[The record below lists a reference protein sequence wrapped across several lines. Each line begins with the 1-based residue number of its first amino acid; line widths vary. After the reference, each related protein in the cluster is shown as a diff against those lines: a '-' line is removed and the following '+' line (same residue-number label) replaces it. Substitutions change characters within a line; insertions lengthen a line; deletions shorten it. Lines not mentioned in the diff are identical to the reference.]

1 MIKDLALVVDGR
13 TKNAGPYA
21 LSLAMLVDGY
31 LTTVS
36 AIIDPYLAS
45 HACGE
50 LRYDLIPSGEE
61 EMRNSARE
69 LVSKLELE
77 GSARGMKVNSLSLD
91 SFEHADFD
99 KLNEIVRLFDLVV
112 IEQTN
117 AQEPE
122 TRPRTIESIVFGSG
136 RPVLIVPHFQ
146 ARPATLNSVLV
157 AWDGSAPAAR
167 ALADGLPLLA
177 KADRVEL
184 LSIDGKALGDGDG
197 QGTAVTHHLLRHG
210 IQATFKRM
218 PSAGDVGD
226 TLLSHVTDMNADLLI
241 MGAYGHSRIREIVFG
256 GTTRTLLGSIT
267 IPVLMSR

>member
-1 MIKDLALVVDGR
+1 VVDGR

-21 LSLAMLVDGY
+21 LSLAMLLDGY

-45 HACGE
+45 HAYGE
-50 LRYDLIPSGEE
+50 LRYDLIPSAEE
-61 EMRNSARE
+61 EMRNSAHE
-69 LVSKLELE
+69 VVSKLESE

-117 AQEPE
+117 AREPE

-136 RPVLIVPHFQ
+136 RPVLIVPYFQ

-167 ALADGLPLLA
+167 ALADALPLLA
-177 KADRVEL
+177 RADRVEL
-184 LSIDGKALGDGDG
+184 LSIDGKALGDSDG
-197 QGTAVTHHLLRHG
+197 QGTALTRHLLRHG

-218 PSAGDVGD
+218 PSAGGIGD
-226 TLLSHVTDMNADLLI
+226 TLLSHATDMNADLLI
-241 MGAYGHSRIREIVFG
+241 MGAYGHSRVREAVFG
-256 GTTRTLLGSIT
+256 GTTRTLLGSMT